1 MNLVLFTVD
10 LCPEDKKPYIPTLWT
25 ARLSAPA
32 RVDIFLDYYRRIQ
45 IDFGISN
52 SILKKGDYK
61 TKSLEHDYVC
71 VS

>member
-10 LCPEDKKPYIPTLWT
+10 LCPEDKKNYMLTLWT
-25 ARLSAPA
+25 ARPSAPA